1 MEGLREE
8 TAEEWP
14 PRAASRFARDDLLEL
29 KPNWTAAGP
38 WLARSSLLKS
48 SMDSLLLTI
57 MCVVVSKDAGM
68 KVSEEMWRGRECGI
82 GWASVSG
89 SWTSLSKMRESSARL
104 LQLEREMEE
113 AKENWSLSRDDFRL
127 APAAAAA
134 AAAPAALL
142 AVEALFWLPDV
153 CLMKSSLSSV
163 SWESFVLLLPSEI
176 GEWIPRLE
184 ECAAAE
190 PGLFGE
196 AEPAAAEAPAA
207 VFLLDDEDTEAL
219 DRLVKEKLLKSVAGA
234 PWEAPLCALEPRLP
248 SYSVDEGGENIALV
262 SRNQLVCCVGMG
274 GNGGCAAVAAASSRV
289 DLSAVGWQSGA
300 STHTLFC
307 NDLRMGVSIK
317 RRYRCLIASP
327 LLSSLHRLSL
337 PRSQSVLR
345 PLWPGPA
352 ARRLACRCHCVIV
365 VCSHPQH
372 RHISD
377 GHTLP
382 AEHNRTDRPPRRR
395 RIVSGWPSRLAEHQA
410 FLSDK
415 RGGHVRAPRWG
426 GGGWMNK
433 TTRVLWTDGRSEETR
448 EREGREE
455 ERKKDRERK
464 RIERGG
470 RGCVYV
476 SEFLLCG

>member
-262 SRNQLVCCVGMG
+262 SGNQLVCCVGMG
-274 GNGGCAAVAAASSRV
+274 GTVDVLLLLLLLLGSICRLSDGRVELRPHSVLQRLADGGINQAKIPLSNRLSFALLSPQALAPSLPIRLAPFVAGASS
-289 DLSAVGWQSGA
+289 
-300 STHTLFC
+300 
-307 NDLRMGVSIK
+307 
-317 RRYRCLIASP
+317 
-327 LLSSLHRLSL
+327 
-337 PRSQSVLR
+337 
-345 PLWPGPA
+345 
-352 ARRLACRCHCVIV
+352 
-365 VCSHPQH
+365 
-372 RHISD
+372 
-377 GHTLP
+377 
-382 AEHNRTDRPPRRR
+382 
-395 RIVSGWPSRLAEHQA
+395 
-410 FLSDK
+410 
-415 RGGHVRAPRWG
+415 
-426 GGGWMNK
+426 
-433 TTRVLWTDGRSEETR
+433 
-448 EREGREE
+448 
-455 ERKKDRERK
+455 
-464 RIERGG
+464 
-470 RGCVYV
+470 
-476 SEFLLCG
+476 